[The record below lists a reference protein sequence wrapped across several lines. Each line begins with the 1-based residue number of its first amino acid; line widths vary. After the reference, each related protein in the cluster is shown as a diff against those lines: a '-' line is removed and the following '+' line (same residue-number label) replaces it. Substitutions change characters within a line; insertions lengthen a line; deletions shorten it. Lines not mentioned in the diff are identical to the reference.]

1 MATAVEPSTSTT
13 TKPDFSGSWV
23 SVGVENADAFMKAAG
38 MGYMKRKMAAS
49 KAGVMNPALVCSRL
63 THACCLLLVAT
74 AVSPTNDIKQDGDAI
89 ELTFAVGKFFSK
101 TMTFTVGTPTKSKDM
116 VRRCS
121 QSVCAVSQPHSLLP
135 APPAQQRGKDTTMES
150 RWEGSKLITVSTASD
165 GVVFS
170 AERYLDGDDKMIL
183 VWCLVCNQLA
193 MACCLWC

>member
-38 MGYMKRKMAAS
+38 MGYMKRKMAA
-49 KAGVMNPALVCSRL
+49 
-63 THACCLLLVAT
+63 T
-74 AVSPTNDIKQDGDAI
+74 VSPTNDIKQDGDAI

-116 VRRCS
+116 
-121 QSVCAVSQPHSLLP
+121 
-135 APPAQQRGKDTTMES
+135 RGKDTTMES

-183 VWCLVCNQLA
+183 VSKLKGVVSTRTFA
-193 MACCLWC
+193 RKK